1 MPSSKVKM
9 LGLQALPIAGKNKLM
24 SELNWFVVMSKPG
37 REKDITVRLKGA
49 GFNVFY
55 PKLNQYS
62 KKRAGYLIQPLF
74 PLYIFVQLDI
84 EKDFKTIHYTRGV
97 LRILGIG
104 KTPHPIGE
112 QIVLALKERC
122 KDGEV
127 IDAKHCFE
135 DEMKVGDKVQITNG
149 PLEGIEAV
157 VSGTYNDKQ
166 RVEILFELIKVSVD
180 KKSLKKA

>member
-1 MPSSKVKM
+1 
-9 LGLQALPIAGKNKLM
+9 
-24 SELNWFVVMSKPG
+24 MSKPG
-37 REKDITVRLKGA
+37 RENDITTRLKGA
-49 GFNVFY
+49 GYSVFY

-62 KKRAGYLIQPLF
+62 KKRNGYTVQPLF
-74 PLYIFVQLDI
+74 PLYIFIKLNI

-104 KTPHPIGE
+104 KTPHPINE
-112 QIVLALKERC
+112 NIILEIQKRC
-122 KDGEV
+122 NEEDIIE
-127 IDAKHCFE
+127 AKHCFE
-135 DEMKVGDKVQITNG
+135 EELKTGDKIQITNG

-180 KKSLKKA
+180 KTSLKKL